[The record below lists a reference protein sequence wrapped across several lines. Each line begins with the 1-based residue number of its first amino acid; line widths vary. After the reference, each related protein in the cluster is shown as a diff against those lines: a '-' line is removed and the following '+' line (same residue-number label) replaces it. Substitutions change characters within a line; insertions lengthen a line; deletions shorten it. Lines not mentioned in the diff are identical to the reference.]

1 MIVFLS
7 PHFDDAV
14 YSCGGTIHQL
24 TQQGKQ
30 VHVITTMAGTPTHI
44 PDTPIVRDLHQRWG
58 GHTEPVA
65 VRANEDRLAVSMLGA
80 SVGYLSI
87 PDCVYRTDATGHALY
102 PDEQS
107 LWGRPHPHDPA
118 LAQLQAWSFDEV
130 VEKLYI
136 PLAIGQHVDHVIL
149 HEWAVW
155 YTKRHQWEASRVFFY
170 ADYPYAERQ
179 VAVEARLQTVRAGC
193 PSLHMLEEP
202 LSEKNLQAKIKAMQA
217 YHSQV
222 STFWQDEQAL
232 AQSMQA
238 YHQRQHAQ
246 DAVFT
251 EQYYQCF

>member
-1 MIVFLS
+1 MRAKED
-7 PHFDDAV
+7 HQAV
-14 YSCGGTIHQL
+14 AL
-24 TQQGKQ
+24 
-30 VHVITTMAGTPTHI
+30 
-44 PDTPIVRDLHQRWG
+44 
-58 GHTEPVA
+58 
-65 VRANEDRLAVSMLGA
+65 LGA
-80 SVGYLSI
+80 SVVHLSLA
-87 PDCVYRTDATGHALY
+87 DCVYRTDERGNALY

-107 LWGRPHPHDPA
+107 LWGQPHPHDPA
-118 LAQLQAWSFDEV
+118 LAQLQAWSLDATV
-130 VEKLYI
+130 KKLYI

-193 PSLHMLEEP
+193 PSLHMLEES

-217 YHSQV
+217 YQSQV

-232 AQSMQA
+232 AKSMQA